1 MMLDRFD
8 DLIERGCRIFKVHIL
23 QWRGMTGNY
32 RVPYDS
38 PMHRRHEKRREV
50 HLTPLFQ
57 CSEADS
63 SCSPVVTRTPDPLI
77 KSQVIIVLFALYQPG
92 MSLGVDKLVD
102 MLPAQ
107 YRVMLCHK

>member
-1 MMLDRFD
+1 M
-8 DLIERGCRIFKVHIL
+8 
-23 QWRGMTGNY
+23 
-32 RVPYDS
+32 
-38 PMHRRHEKRREV
+38 
-50 HLTPLFQ
+50 
-57 CSEADS
+57 
-63 SCSPVVTRTPDPLI
+63 VTRTPDPLI